1 MMLRPMKHV
10 VLRLDLLLSFLGAG
24 GWTLSI
30 RLLLSREK
38 LQRKVKLVG
47 THVELRHK
55 SFPLTS
61 HISARVYFKRRCIIT
76 WWGEHSAPR
85 HSLRFDISFWSAPG
99 ERSSHH
105 FKQFYSCINTLFVTV
120 MTLSVFFFFSP
131 PPLTVPPAVPAG
143 QCYQKPHF
151 STLCSMLCKWFRPP
165 GWKSWLLSHFTPP
178 TAQLRRSNDWAD
190 SLSVEVTVGGAER
203 EDGTVTRS
211 LCSKSHDC
219 HGLFQCSVL
228 QCSTFNRGWTNLGM
242 CGVIPSVLI
251 LI

>member
-38 LQRKVKLVG
+38 LQRKFKLVG

-61 HISARVYFKRRCIIT
+61 HISARVYFKRRRIIT
-76 WWGEHSAPR
+76 WWKENSAPR

-120 MTLSVFFFFSP
+120 MTLSVFFFSP
-131 PPLTVPPAVPAG
+131 LPHLQYRLLFRQDSVIRSLISAHYAPCCVNDSDPLVENLDY
-143 QCYQKPHF
+143 C
-151 STLCSMLCKWFRPP
+151 LIL
-165 GWKSWLLSHFTPP
+165 
-178 TAQLRRSNDWAD
+178 LRRQ
-190 SLSVEVTVGGAER
+190 LSWGAVMTEPIHSAWR
-203 EDGTVTRS
+203 
-211 LCSKSHDC
+211 
-219 HGLFQCSVL
+219 
-228 QCSTFNRGWTNLGM
+228 
-242 CGVIPSVLI
+242 
-251 LI
+251 